1 MASTYEELY
10 SDFISD
16 ISRYTQN
23 ATITDVQFMRSL
35 SIAAQE
41 FQRLTKVV
49 TSEKKLFRANSF
61 ALGDDVHEIV
71 ELQDAAGNKLLSMPY
86 SQFRQEFERVGAD
99 LESETSLARY
109 YGARNRAETV
119 YRYDIDKKPPDTGDG
134 DYGAHTRIWTVL
146 YNSVVLYPDMGDE
159 YLSMIYHPDIHAFS
173 KNSPQWS
180 AWFPYD
186 TKFNKLFKEQSLGEE
201 LSKWE
206 QAIVFRV
213 VARYAVHLLD
223 KDKSYA
229 MRKEAEAMVAQA
241 NKKQQLY
248 KTGSSPYHV
257 SPFS

>member
-10 SDFISD
+10 SDFIGD

-23 ATITDVQFMRSL
+23 ATITDTQFMRYL

-41 FQRLTKVV
+41 FQRMTKVV
-49 TSEKKLFRANSF
+49 MSEKKLFRADSF

-86 SQFRQEFERVGAD
+86 NQFRLEYERVGAD
-99 LESETSLARY
+99 LDSQTNLARY
-109 YGARNRAETV
+109 YNSGSRAETV
-119 YRYDIDKKPPDTGDG
+119 YRYDIDKRPPDTGND

-146 YNSVVLYPDMGDE
+146 YNSIVLYPDQGDE
-159 YLSMIYHPDIHAFS
+159 YLSMMYYPDIHAFS

-180 AWFPYD
+180 AWFPYN
-186 TKFNKLFKEQSLGEE
+186 TKFNKLFKEQTLGQE

-206 QAIVFRV
+206 QAIVYRA

-229 MRKEAEAMVAQA
+229 MRKEFEAMVAQA
-241 NKKQQLY
+241 SKKQQLY